1 MNNQTTT
8 FQRRPAVVG
17 TRQGWGSILRGAWL
31 NARTAAIVFIATVL
45 LAIVIALLMPAKYRS
60 EARLLT
66 LPADYYEVSGRGS
79 ENAGNAEQFKP
90 EELANVEIQLL
101 SSEDLQREV
110 IAQSGSADDTANA
123 HALDEARKALARN
136 LTISRVDG
144 ANVIELG
151 LTARS
156 PQEAQQRLDKLL
168 DIYFETRARILT
180 SGRTAMIAQQR
191 DAAEKELAAANTA
204 LRSFQ
209 ARNGI
214 VDIDGQVSGAIA
226 VDTAL
231 RQELAATKAG
241 LSETLGNSSRLRGAS
256 SSVPRTVEIYR
267 DDTEATKAIADM
279 QSEILT
285 LEAKRADL
293 EGRYMAGSP
302 LIAQVDKQIAGLRTA
317 IGKHSGELRE
327 ARRTGRNT
335 YYDAANDRIMQSDAA
350 ASGQAAK
357 LNSLNAELSASQL
370 RLGKLNQI
378 AEIVS
383 GLQTRRD
390 VAAERFRG
398 LSTQLEET
406 RSRELEATTGS
417 TNVRVIQQPSL
428 PDGRSNGPL
437 LLIAGGIL
445 AGLMFAAATLFVLIV
460 RRDNYLDGNEVKESL
475 GLPIALDLTTPFSST
490 VPPAARPAGDGSRG
504 RIMALVA
511 ADAGSYGNELTELA
525 NRLEAR
531 SGQPVA
537 TVMFEDAAYQ
547 LPDGGAGELI
557 SKRSGRQRVKV
568 GSVAWSIDRT
578 GEQLLDR
585 LRQSYGW
592 TILLVPPATG
602 ETCDLRILRAAG
614 PIDDVFVVVRT
625 QTTPR
630 SATEELLA
638 LLRKGNAAIRGVV
651 LTGRRRDWPKF
662 IRKFD

>member
-1 MNNQTTT
+1 M
-8 FQRRPAVVG
+8 VG

-123 HALDEARKALARN
+123 HALDDARKALARN

-151 LTARS
+151 LTART

-168 DIYFETRARILT
+168 EIYFETRARILT

-241 LSETLGNSSRLRGAS
+241 LSETLGNSSRLRGSS

-335 YYDAANDRIMQSDAA
+335 YYDAANDRIIQSDAA

-370 RLGKLNQI
+370 RLDNLNQI

-445 AGLMFAAATLFVLIV
+445 AGLMLAAATLFVLIV
-460 RRDNYLDGNEVKESL
+460 RRDNYLGDEVKDSL
-475 GLPIALDLTTPFSST
+475 GLPIVLDLTTPFSST
-490 VPPAARPAGDGSRG
+490 TPPAARPAGGGQRG

-531 SGQPVA
+531 SGQSVA
-537 TVMFEDAAYQ
+537 TVMFEDEAYQ

-557 SKRSGRQRVKV
+557 AKRSGRQRIKV

-592 TILLVPPATG
+592 TILLVPPAIG
-602 ETCDLRILRAAG
+602 ETRDLRILRAAG

-630 SATEELLA
+630 SATEDLLA